1 MLPLTFLIAWHLE
14 ISEWPIILSG
24 EQILMKGN
32 CESSEILA
40 ARAVFPLWGGP
51 ERQKTLCVRTE
62 KQPKSAWNP
71 EIILPNKIGYFH

>member
-51 ERQKTLCVRTE
+51 EAKHMACQD
-62 KQPKSAWNP
+62 W
-71 EIILPNKIGYFH
+71 KIVYIGLEHRDYPT